1 MLVLLSNGAI
11 LMIVISSNKVIV
23 SNNWDKMINFM
34 FLYWS

>member
-1 MLVLLSNGAI
+1 MFVILSNGAI

>member
-1 MLVLLSNGAI
+1 MFVILSNGAI

-23 SNNWDKMINFM
+23 SNNWDKMINSM